1 MWKLGRSNG
10 RCVEGSSESEKQ
22 EDMGGSN
29 DKRGLMEILRTGVLS
44 IYCGSGSALLEV
56 YMHYLTFILTLLPP
70 PPPPANSRLDQACL
84 ELAANVL
91 PVS

>member
-10 RCVEGSSESEKQ
+10 RCVEGSPESEKQ

-70 PPPPANSRLDQACL
+70 PPPQQTHA
-84 ELAANVL
+84 
-91 PVS
+91 